1 MCGKIWIF
9 NIVLK
14 QSKIWDKSI
23 PIPDGWE
30 KGRCSDKK
38 INNQKKKQEKL
49 KLRIKKLQLIREM
62 FLEFKKNEFGG
73 VVKKFGYNHTRNALI
88 MMFKKY
94 IPEYVPQECNRW
106 KNRNK

>member
-1 MCGKIWIF
+1 MVGGIAS
-9 NIVLK
+9 NA
-14 QSKIWDKSI
+14 
-23 PIPDGWE
+23 
-30 KGRCSDKK
+30 RCLAIGFIKCITS
-38 INNQKKKQEKL
+38 KL